1 MESLDVH
8 QRSQHLQWRTRWV
21 ADADSAAAKRVIDQ
35 VAVESAGCTPAD
47 MAALV
52 EAVARDVATAPTEDD
67 SAAVAVIDAKPAFD
81 SALAALRVRVCVVTT
96 EVVPNAPQQ
105 AHTAATATQG
115 AALTEIGAPAIPNV
129 RWADIG
135 GLAHARD
142 EILDMVKCE

>member
-1 MESLDVH
+1 MRNL
-8 QRSQHLQWRTRWV
+8 RLIPLWRPSEY
-21 ADADSAAAKRVIDQ
+21 A
-35 VAVESAGCTPAD
+35 
-47 MAALV
+47 
-52 EAVARDVATAPTEDD
+52 
-67 SAAVAVIDAKPAFD
+67 
-81 SALAALRVRVCVVTT
+81 CVLTT